1 MGALIVMNHA
11 VESMEG
17 IPSFTTVIEEVD
29 AEFATATPR
38 DPQGEVIECLKTYKA
53 IDEASAEM
61 NSNNFE
67 TLRSVL
73 SRFTEHKDA
82 DEFLSQSEIA
92 WIEQAFKPEEIKRS
106 KAGKIFV
113 TKHLPGSYV
122 GAKAVLLKALENGI
136 AFYDENGEPVGK
148 SKLQEVNKQ
157 AAKTPEEKIRA
168 MMESIAKL
176 LPQCADQTAMR
187 KELQDCFA

>member
-1 MGALIVMNHA
+1 MGALIVLNHA
-11 VESMEG
+11 VEDIDSVLSVMDA
-17 IPSFTTVIEEVD
+17 VD
-29 AEFATATPR
+29 YAGVKPTN
-38 DPQGEVIECLKTYKA
+38 PQEEVIECLKTYKA

-73 SRFTEHKDA
+73 SRFTEHKEA
-82 DEFLSQSEIA
+82 ETFLTDSEVA
-92 WIEQAFKPEEIKRS
+92 WIEGNFKPEEIKRS

-148 SKLQEVNKQ
+148 TALQNSNKG
-157 AAKTPEEKIRA
+157 AKKTAEEKILA
-168 MMESIAKL
+168 MMESVMKILPDCENPEAMRAKL
-176 LPQCADQTAMR
+176 QEIVA
-187 KELQDCFA
+187 